1 MIKIIKVVTKKII
14 PVILSIGIMMHGLCV
29 VEAKAFDLK
38 YTSNNISVSGVAEY
52 DLAGTKVNILVTEAL
67 FDWTE
72 NESDWMTGDGD
83 KVVYFDETAID
94 SDKAYKFNFNVPK
107 SGVYNVIISSKTG
120 GVKKS
125 KILVIDREKN
135 QKLLTRLAGAN
146 NANEVKEIL
155 LTNLSD
161 LGVFAFSNTDVN
173 DGVAKLLYDEISE
186 SVSLN
191 ENETILDIERSILAD
206 KLNNG
211 ETLNPYSLS
220 NLNLINEK
228 PLKYCIESIANKVFE
243 NVGKRKISSI
253 SEFDR
258 VVYEETIVV
267 LSNSKNNENS
277 LSNILNEYKSEL
289 GLNKKVDFAVAKAV
303 ISRGNFEQCSEVI
316 ELVNSYSPNNSDKN
330 TSSSSGS
337 RGGGGN
343 LGSVKNNYNG
353 AEVQAEPNADKPQ
366 EIDVFE
372 DISEVN
378 WAKNAITELYKGKII
393 NGKEEKLFY
402 PNDYI
407 TREEFAK
414 MLMLAF
420 EVRLVDDQCPFEDV
434 STSDWSYDY
443 VRTAYLAGI
452 VNGISEKIFGK
463 EINITRQDLCT
474 MVYRV
479 FEIGNKNIETGLQT
493 EFKDSYVI
501 DDYAKDATMFLKDK
515 NILTGDE
522 NGYFNPL
529 NNATRAEAAK
539 IVFEARNLY
548 MQSR

>member
-1 MIKIIKVVTKKII
+1 MIKIIKVATQKII

-52 DLAGTKVNILVTEAL
+52 DLVGTKVSVLVTKSTS
-67 FDWTE
+67 DWTE
-72 NESDWMTGDGD
+72 ESDWISGDDSEVVYYDEMAVDTD
-83 KVVYFDETAID
+83 KV
-94 SDKAYKFNFNVPK
+94 YKFNFTVPK

-120 GVKKS
+120 RIKTL
-125 KILVIDREKN
+125 KIVVLDSPKN
-135 QKLLTRLAGAN
+135 QNLLIRLADAMTVE
-146 NANEVKEIL
+146 EVKNIL
-155 LTNLSD
+155 IGNLSD
-161 LGVFAFSNTDVN
+161 FGVFAFSDVDITDN
-173 DGVAKLLYDEISE
+173 VAKLLFDKISKCGA
-186 SVSLN
+186 LN
-191 ENETILDIERSILAD
+191 TDKTTLDIERAILAD
-206 KLNNG
+206 KINSG
-211 ETLNPYSLS
+211 EIINISNFS
-220 NLNLINEK
+220 NLNLSHEK
-228 PLKYCIESIANKVFE
+228 VLEYCIESIANKVFE
-243 NVGKRKISSI
+243 NVKKRKITAI
-253 SEFDR
+253 NDFDR
-258 VVYEETIVV
+258 TVYEETVVV
-267 LSNSKNNENS
+267 LANSKYNENI
-277 LSNILNEYKSEL
+277 LKEMLNEYKNEL
-289 GLNKKVDFAVAKAV
+289 NLNKNVDSSMAKAV
-303 ISRGNFEQCSEVI
+303 LNRGGFANCPEVV
-316 ELVNSYSPNNSDKN
+316 EFVNNYKADDNKGN
-330 TSSSSGS
+330 TSSGSSF
-337 RGGGGN
+337 GGGGR
-343 LGSVKNNYNG
+343 LGSTGSNYNG
-353 AEVQAEPNADKPQ
+353 TEIVTDLKTIDKPQ
-366 EIDVFE
+366 EIDVFD
-372 DISEVN
+372 DISDVD
-378 WAKNAITELYKGKII
+378 WAKNAITELYKEKII
-393 NGKEEKLFY
+393 NGKEEKLFC
-402 PNDYI
+402 PNEYI